1 VATICGLKM
10 PLTLTIC
17 PMSILLL
24 TVWFSDGAFHRFTDK
39 ILYAIRNE
47 VGPRDAL
54 SHTVV

>member
-24 TVWFSDGAFHRFTDK
+24 TVWFSDGDK
-39 ILYAIRNE
+39 ILYAVRNE
-47 VGPRDAL
+47 VGPCDAL